1 MSCVEEPAKLVAF
14 TDTSTT
20 DEDAEGNAVEGNAV
34 EGDAAKGDAVEGD
47 AVEGNAA
54 KGNAAKGNAAKEK
67 KLTQNNTERKRKRS
81 PQKSVCCSRD
91 RLPVEC
97 REWSIRVVR
106 QVHEDYRR

>member
-20 DEDAEGNAVEGNAV
+20 DEDAEGDAVE
-34 EGDAAKGDAVEGD
+34 GDAVEGD
-47 AVEGNAA
+47 AVEGDAAKGNAA

>member
-20 DEDAEGNAVEGNAV
+20 DEDAEGDAVEGNAV
-34 EGDAAKGDAVEGD
+34 EGDAVEGNAAKGD
-47 AVEGNAA
+47 AA

>member
-20 DEDAEGNAVEGNAV
+20 DEDAEGDAV
-34 EGDAAKGDAVEGD
+34 EGDTVEGD
-47 AVEGNAA
+47 AVEGNAAKGNAA

>member
-20 DEDAEGNAVEGNAV
+20 DEDAEG
-34 EGDAAKGDAVEGD
+34 DAVEGD
-47 AVEGNAA
+47 AVEGDAA

>member
-20 DEDAEGNAVEGNAV
+20 DEDAEG
-34 EGDAAKGDAVEGD
+34 DAVEGD
-47 AVEGNAA
+47 AVEGDAAKGNAA

>member
-20 DEDAEGNAVEGNAV
+20 DEDAEG
-34 EGDAAKGDAVEGD
+34 DAVEGD
-47 AVEGNAA
+47 AVEGNAVE
-54 KGNAAKGNAAKEK
+54 GNAAKGNAAKEK

>member
-20 DEDAEGNAVEGNAV
+20 DEDAEGNAVEGDAV
-34 EGDAAKGDAVEGD
+34 EGDAVEGD
-47 AVEGNAA
+47 AVE
-54 KGNAAKGNAAKEK
+54 GNAAKEK

>member
-14 TDTSTT
+14 SDTSTT
-20 DEDAEGNAVEGNAV
+20 DEDAEGDAVEGDAVEGNAV
-34 EGDAAKGDAVEGD
+34 EGNAAK
-47 AVEGNAA
+47 GNAA

-67 KLTQNNTERKRKRS
+67 KLTHNNTERKRKRS

>member
-20 DEDAEGNAVEGNAV
+20 DEDAEGDAV
-34 EGDAAKGDAVEGD
+34 EGDAVEGDAVEGD